1 MRTKKLAASLLRVLA
16 VLLLAAAFSALDWYP
31 AFKDLGRLR
40 RERSDLVRKIRDHGA
55 AAASFKFP
63 DEKEN
68 SLLAAADA
76 ELGRALPLA
85 ESDEHWL
92 GSARTEL
99 LQREKGLA
107 DLILF
112 FSAKEKM
119 GPGAPGLTAWLKL
132 QTGQIGQ
139 GFQAADPRQS
149 YPWRGIFPPMPAG
162 GGLLACRP
170 LGIAL
175 DARLPEILG
184 FINRIS
190 WSGARLEIV
199 RLRLEPAGASARAWL
214 VCRGSFRAPETS
226 AWLVEPGNGDGEEM
240 LLIDPDSPLLL
251 QRIDPFLAPRVE
263 KRELPPAPSKRGD
276 AVGSPW

>member
-1 MRTKKLAASLLRVLA
+1 MRTGKLAASLLRILA
-16 VLLLAAAFSALDWYP
+16 ALLLAAAFAVLDWYP
-31 AFKDLGRLR
+31 TFKDLGHLR

-55 AAASFKFP
+55 AAAQFKFP

-85 ESDEHWL
+85 ESDDHWL

-99 LQREKGLA
+99 LQREKRLA
-107 DLILF
+107 DLIQF
-112 FSAKEKM
+112 FSAAEKM
-119 GPGAPGLTAWLKL
+119 APGAPGLTAWLKL
-132 QTGQIGQ
+132 QAGQIRQ

-149 YPWRGIFPPMPAG
+149 YPWRGIFPPMPAVG
-162 GGLLACRP
+162 GKPACRP

-199 RLRLEPAGASARAWL
+199 RLRLEPAGASALAWL

-226 AWLVEPGNGDGEEM
+226 AWLVEPGKGGGEER

-251 QRIDPFLAPRVE
+251 QRIDPLLAPGSE
-263 KRELPPAPSKRGD
+263 KRELPPAD
-276 AVGSPW
+276 SPW